1 MDATSRSFSLA
12 FSVFLVALVVVS
24 ATDNEHQS
32 EKSSSE
38 KMLTKVIGIQGT
50 ILCKTASQLIP
61 IKDLVGNAFITL
73 NFRCAVYLTNNDQV
87 YDLSDIADAIARITC
102 EAVDKKGYKTAP
114 FSKLSSPANAKGY
127 YFVTLSP
134 AELKQGWRLTE
145 CKVFLEKSPV
155 RSCNVP
161 TDVNNGKTGAT
172 LPSPRL
178 LKTMN
183 LYSIPAFVYTPKS

>member
-61 IKDLVGNAFITL
+61 IK
-73 NFRCAVYLTNNDQV
+73 
-87 YDLSDIADAIARITC
+87 DAIARITC

-183 LYSIPAFVYTPKS
+183 LYSIPAFVYTP

>member
-1 MDATSRSFSLA
+1 MGAMSRSLSLA
-12 FSVFLVALVVVS
+12 FSVLLVSLLVVS
-24 ATDNEHQS
+24 ATDYEYKP

-50 ILCKTASQLIP
+50 ILCKTGSQLIP
-61 IKDLVGNAFITL
+61 VK
-73 NFRCAVYLTNNDQV
+73 
-87 YDLSDIADAIARITC
+87 DAIARITC
-102 EAVDKKGYKTAP
+102 VAVDRKGYETAP

-134 AELKQGWRLTE
+134 AELERGWRLRE
-145 CKVFLEKSPV
+145 CKVYLEKSPV
-155 RSCNVP
+155 KSCNVP
-161 TDVNNGKTGAT
+161 SDVNNGKTGAT

-183 LYSIPAFVYTPKS
+183 LYSILAFVYTPKAPAAAAIPPVPRGY